1 MWGTL
6 IEEDGLTLLQPDY
19 KKMYVPIVIKDRG
32 DTPLGY
38 KVVVRL
44 GEWATD
50 KEYPLGT
57 IEEVIG
63 PAGVHDVEM
72 RALALGQ
79 GFESDFPPAVLADVW
94 RSRKRRRC
102 DTSQSS

>member
-1 MWGTL
+1 MCRSSSSNAV
-6 IEEDGLTLLQPDY
+6 
-19 KKMYVPIVIKDRG
+19 MYRS
-32 DTPLGY
+32 DT

-50 KEYPLGT
+50 KEYPLGV

-63 PAGVHDVEM
+63 TAGVHDVEM

-79 GFESDFPPAVLADVW
+79 GFKSDFPPAVTSEAKRLG
-94 RSRKRRRC
+94 RK
-102 DTSQSS
+102 